1 MKTGIS
7 VTKEE
12 FMRIVNFIF
21 LLFALLASCQ
31 SPKEKAKEEEKFSW
45 NAGISAPKYYP
56 SAPFVEYLYQGKSVA
71 GASTGAGDGWGTT
84 SGGFTTGNVFK
95 PVPDSVFV
103 RWECGVDH
111 LLYKG
116 GFKLPRK
123 KILELFNKG
132 FISPDGEKEEYTVLI
147 AGTAPGGNVTIWM
160 QAGSAITEII
170 KYKAENKGVYREG
183 SKEHQKIMNEIYKS
197 KEFINSETNIFHYFH
212 GVPYKVWE
220 TGEKEYNYDIGF
232 SSEDGLI
239 KPQIT
244 TFYAKDGSWYQ
255 SWTEDNSISSIDNFK
270 WDKYDFLENNNL
282 IKKVKLPVQIELK
295 WKLKNTDKMFHGILV
310 MPNNLE
316 QLMSKSYKDSI
327 TNKQE
332 FYNRIVIG
340 AYKGGDK
347 GILWLT
353 GKNKKTKLMEFIM
366 LDSDDKSIQSYYSL
380 PKNFVF
386 PKWEKGKEPLTTPDV
401 DYWQEK

>member
-1 MKTGIS
+1 MKTEIS

-21 LLFALLASCQ
+21 LLLGLLASCQ
-31 SPKEKAKEEEKFSW
+31 SPKEKEEFSW

-71 GASTGAGDGWGTT
+71 GASTGAGNGWGIT

-132 FISPDGEKEEYTVLI
+132 FINPNGEKEEYTVLI

-170 KYKAENKGVYREG
+170 RYKAENKGDYKEG

-197 KEFINSETNIFHYFH
+197 KEFINSETNIFQYFH

-232 SSEDGLI
+232 TTEEESKKNISMAITGFTKNGSIIYSNEDPI
-239 KPQIT
+239 P
-244 TFYAKDGSWYQ
+244 YV
-255 SWTEDNSISSIDNFK
+255 K
-270 WDKYDFLENNNL
+270 WNENIQL
-282 IKKVKLPVQIELK
+282 KVSKNKKLPVHFYMQWVSQDNQEWYEAEIVL
-295 WKLKNTDKMFHGILV
+295 
-310 MPNNLE
+310 PNDLDNQLAEFQKKYGSNVFIIVGMDEVLQNKPYTFGRIWLE
-316 QLMSKSYKDSI
+316 NSK
-327 TNKQE
+327 
-332 FYNRIVIG
+332 
-340 AYKGGDK
+340 
-347 GILWLT
+347 
-353 GKNKKTKLMEFIM
+353 GKNEIMKFRAAKLNLSKIKKYEVSK
-366 LDSDDKSIQSYYSL
+366 YSL
-380 PKNFVF
+380 PKDFIF
-386 PKWEKGKEPLTTPDV
+386 PTWEKGKEPLTKPDV